1 MATNATNRLRQQL
14 TGHRSEVMR
23 EVVDLKTAQ
32 ECNQQKTEAR
42 LDEIAQKV
50 NALGAAAGAPV
61 PNLPIESGASRG
73 KRGSAAE
80 TPGPLPEALPQRS
93 SCTELCPKQALAV
106 TSFGNSFAGFSVRS
120 V

>member
-23 EVVDLKTAQ
+23 EVVDLKTTQ

-50 NALGAAAGAPV
+50 NALGASAGAPV
-61 PNLPIESGASRG
+61 PNLLIQSGASRG

-80 TPGPLPEALPQRS
+80 TPGPLPEAPQRS
-93 SCTELCPKQALAV
+93 SCTELCPKQASAV